1 MKVFDE
7 QSLNYMLSHYIEN
20 MSISTDAL
28 KQAYNELSNAIA
40 VNTAD
45 ICNISNKLSDT
56 EQGLGVNIDDLAYQ
70 VGQLQVKA
78 SPEDVGTSLHSI
90 HDRIC
95 TLEDKVLT
103 LEGRLAE
110 LAEKFEELLGAD
122 TTKSK
127 SDLENFEANVE
138 EVKRL
143 HESMNKY
150 LDKYLDKRREVRI
163 NDIDKET
170 GARAQDSIRAIP
182 DERESDCDK
191 WLRGHGEIYLDK
203 VYNLLPWD

>member
-7 QSLNYMLSHYIEN
+7 QNLNYMLSHYIEN

-28 KQAYNELSNAIA
+28 KQVYNELSNAIA
-40 VNTAD
+40 ANTAD
-45 ICNISNKLSDT
+45 IYNMGNKLSNT
-56 EQGLGVNIDDLAYQ
+56 ERDLGVNIEDLAYQ
-70 VGQLQVKA
+70 VGQLQVKV
-78 SPEDVGTSLHSI
+78 SPEDAGTSLHSI

-122 TTKSK
+122 TTESK
-127 SDLENFEANVE
+127 SDLEIFEANAKE
-138 EVKRL
+138 AERL
-143 HESMNKY
+143 YELVNNY
-150 LDKYLDKRREVRI
+150 LDKYDVRREVI
-163 NDIDKET
+163 IDDTDKET
-170 GARAQDSIRAIP
+170 RTRTQDSIRAIP
-182 DERESDCDK
+182 DEGEGDCDK

>member
-7 QSLNYMLSHYIEN
+7 QNLNYMLSHYIEN

-28 KQAYNELSNAIA
+28 KQVYNELSNAIA
-40 VNTAD
+40 ANTAD
-45 ICNISNKLSDT
+45 IYNMGNKLSNT
-56 EQGLGVNIDDLAYQ
+56 ERDLGVNIEDLAYQ
-70 VGQLQVKA
+70 VGQLQVKV
-78 SPEDVGTSLHSI
+78 SPEDAGTSLHSI

-122 TTKSK
+122 TTESK
-127 SDLENFEANVE
+127 SDLENFEANVAE
-138 EVKRL
+138 AKRL
-143 HESMNKY
+143 HKLMNKY
-150 LDKYLDKRREVRI
+150 LNEYNSRREVRI
-163 NDIDKET
+163 NDIDEET
-170 GARAQDSIRAIP
+170 GTRTQDSIRAIP

>member
-1 MKVFDE
+1 MGVD
-7 QSLNYMLSHYIEN
+7 IE
-20 MSISTDAL
+20 
-28 KQAYNELSNAIA
+28 
-40 VNTAD
+40 
-45 ICNISNKLSDT
+45 
-56 EQGLGVNIDDLAYQ
+56 DLAYQ
-70 VGQLQVKA
+70 VGQLQVKV
-78 SPEDVGTSLHSI
+78 SPEDAGTSLHSI

-127 SDLENFEANVE
+127 SDLENFEANAIDVE
-138 EVKRL
+138 RFYELV
-143 HESMNKY
+143 NNY
-150 LDKYLDKRREVRI
+150 LDKYNARREVII
-163 NDIDKET
+163 NDIDEET
-170 GARAQDSIRAIP
+170 GTRTQDSIRAIP
-182 DERESDCDK
+182 DEGESDCDK

>member
-1 MKVFDE
+1 MKVFNE
-7 QSLNYMLSHYIEN
+7 QNLNYMLSHYFEN
-20 MSISTDAL
+20 MGMSADVL
-28 KQAYNELSNAIA
+28 KSAYDELSNAIA

-45 ICNISNKLSDT
+45 IYNMGNKLSNT
-56 EQGLGVNIDDLAYQ
+56 ERNLGVNIEDLAYQ
-70 VGQLQVKA
+70 VGQLQIKA
-78 SPEDVGTSLHSI
+78 SSEDAGTSLHSI

-122 TTKSK
+122 TTESK
-127 SDLENFEANVE
+127 SDLENFGANAIEAE
-138 EVKRL
+138 RL
-143 HESMNKY
+143 YELVNNY
-150 LDKYLDKRREVRI
+150 LDEYNSRREVI
-163 NDIDKET
+163 IDDIDKET
-170 GARAQDSIRAIP
+170 GTGTQDSIRAIP
-182 DERESDCDK
+182 DEGESDCDK

>member
-1 MKVFDE
+1 MKIFDE
-7 QSLNYMLSHYIEN
+7 QNLNYMLSHYIEN

-28 KQAYNELSNAIA
+28 KQAYDELSNAVA
-40 VNTAD
+40 ANAAD
-45 ICNISNKLSDT
+45 IYNMGNKLSNT
-56 EQGLGVNIDDLAYQ
+56 ERDLGVNIDDLAYQ

-95 TLEDKVLT
+95 MLEDKVLT

-138 EVKRL
+138 EAERL
-143 HESMNKY
+143 YELVYNY
-150 LDKYLDKRREVRI
+150 LDEYNSRREVI
-163 NDIDKET
+163 IDDIDKET
-170 GARAQDSIRAIP
+170 GARTQDSIRAIP
-182 DERESDCDK
+182 DEGESDCDK

>member
-1 MKVFDE
+1 MD
-7 QSLNYMLSHYIEN
+7 
-20 MSISTDAL
+20 
-28 KQAYNELSNAIA
+28 
-40 VNTAD
+40 NTA
-45 ICNISNKLSDT
+45 NIYNMNNKLCTT
-56 EQGLGVNIDDLAYQ
+56 EQQLGIDIEDLAYRL
-70 VGQLQVKA
+70 GQLQVKVA
-78 SPEDVGTSLHSI
+78 PEEVGTSLHSI

-127 SDLENFEANVE
+127 SDLENFEVNTREVE
-138 EVKRL
+138 KLYELV
-143 HESMNKY
+143 NNY
-150 LDKYLDKRREVRI
+150 LDKYTDRREVI
-163 NDIDKET
+163 IDDIDKET

-182 DERESDCDK
+182 DEGESDCDK